1 MEKKYTV
8 TCVKWWQIPIPPD

>member
-8 TCVKWWQIPIPPD
+8 PNLSVEKPLHLC